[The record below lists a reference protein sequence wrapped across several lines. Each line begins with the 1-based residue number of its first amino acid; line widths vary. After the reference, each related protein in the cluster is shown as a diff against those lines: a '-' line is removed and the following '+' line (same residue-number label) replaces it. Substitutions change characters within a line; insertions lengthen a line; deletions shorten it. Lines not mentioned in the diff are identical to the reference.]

1 MKKHETFVTYF
12 RHNLLSTC
20 SGAAAHS
27 LGSLTTGAYVNA
39 RRVLAKFT
47 RLALAASGLLLTVTA
62 PTLHAQT
69 IGVSIPAATHGW
81 AGGLNFH
88 AEQTKERLASKSC

>member
-1 MKKHETFVTYF
+1 MKKHETTAMYSQ
-12 RHNLLSTC
+12 HNLLSTC

-27 LGSLTTGAYVNA
+27 VGLLTIGAYVNV

-81 AGGLNFH
+81 AGG
-88 AEQTKERLASKSC
+88 